1 MPREKK
7 LCVVGCGLM
16 GGSLILS
23 LQGQGYTIWAVDTDR
38 TILDQRK
45 LRSATWRCTSELDE
59 ALAWADIVVLCTMP
73 LVTLDIIREHASS
86 FSADSIVTDFCGIK
100 TAVMDAV
107 EEFLLPHNIRYVGAH
122 PMTGKERGSFFNASS
137 DLYVGANALVCP
149 SPDSSSADTESIRT
163 LLRDAGC
170 QLITVCTVDQHDKM
184 ISFTSQMMHIL
195 AVAIAN
201 HPQFIESFPYEG
213 GSLRDF
219 TRIATL
225 DTQMW
230 GDLFQLNSEHLV
242 PTLKS
247 YVAELA
253 SFIDALESGD
263 TNRLKKKL
271 MDSNT
276 AKDRWHV
283 ESH

>member
-1 MPREKK
+1 MPSGKK

-23 LQGQGYTIWAVDTDR
+23 LQGKDYTIWAVDTDKD
-38 TILDQRK
+38 ILKHPK
-45 LRSATWRCTSELDE
+45 LRSATWRCTSEFEE

-73 LVTLDIIREHASS
+73 LVTLDIIRKHALLFSS
-86 FSADSIVTDFCGIK
+86 NCIVTDFCGIK
-100 TAVMDAV
+100 TAIMDAADKY
-107 EEFLLPHNIRYVGAH
+107 FRPHNVRYVGAH
-122 PMTGKERGSFFNASS
+122 PMTGKERGSFFNASA
-137 DLYVGANALVCP
+137 DLYCGANALICP
-149 SPDSSSADTESIRT
+149 SSDANEEDTNSVRS

-170 QLITVCTVDQHDKM
+170 DLITVCGVEQHDKM

-201 HPQFIESFPYEG
+201 HPQFMDSSPYEG

-225 DTQMW
+225 DVDMW
-230 GDLFQLNSEHLV
+230 GDLFQLNRAHLV
-242 PTLKS
+242 PTLKD
-247 YVAELA
+247 YVAEIS

-263 TNRLKKKL
+263 TMRIKKKL

-283 ESH
+283 ESC